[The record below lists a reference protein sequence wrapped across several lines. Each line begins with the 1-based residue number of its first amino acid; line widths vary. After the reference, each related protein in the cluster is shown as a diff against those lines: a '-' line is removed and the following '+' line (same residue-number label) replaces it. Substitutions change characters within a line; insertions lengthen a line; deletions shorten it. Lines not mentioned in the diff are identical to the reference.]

1 MLKELSFDRQ
11 GRMGFDD
18 RECLSLQ
25 FVQIIVDM
33 TNKSLAII
41 KELDLANKAHQTIAM
56 SILKRSIEICLNLG
70 TNEIMKSKNIE
81 VYP

>member
-1 MLKELSFDRQ
+1 
-11 GRMGFDD
+11 
-18 RECLSLQ
+18 
-25 FVQIIVDM
+25 M
-33 TNKSLAII
+33 TNKSLSII